1 MSIST
6 FILGE
11 SGTGKSTS
19 LRNFKP
25 EEILLIQAVKKPLP
39 FRSKWSIVSKDNPQG
54 NIYQQDDA
62 DSICHAMT
70 KTSKDII
77 VIDDFQY
84 VMSNE
89 FMRRSNERGYDKFT
103 DIGKNAWN
111 IVTMAANLAAHK
123 RVYILSH
130 TESTDLGK
138 IKAKTIG
145 KMLDDKITLEG
156 MFTIVLRSQIINEQ
170 YVFSTKNNGSDT
182 CKTPMG
188 MFDDMYIE
196 NDLAA
201 VDKAVTEYYD
211 LKQAA

>member
-6 FILGE
+6 LILGQ
-11 SGTGKSTS
+11 SGTGKSAS
-19 LRNFKP
+19 LRNMEP
-25 EEILLIQAVKKPLP
+25 ENTLLIQAVKKPLP
-39 FRSKWSIVSKDNPQG
+39 FRSKWTIVTKENPSG
-54 NIYQQDDA
+54 NIYQTDNA
-62 DSICHAMT
+62 DSICHAMANT
-70 KTSKDII
+70 KRDIV

-111 IVTMAANLAAHK
+111 ILNMANQMAEGK

-130 TESTDLGK
+130 TENDEQGK

-145 KMLDDKITLEG
+145 KMLDQVITVEG

-170 YVFSTKNNGSDT
+170 YVFSTQNNGQDT

-188 MFDDMYIE
+188 MFNDLFIE
-196 NDLAA
+196 NDLMA
-201 VDKAVTEYYD
+201 VDKAIVDYY
-211 LKQAA
+211 QS

>member
-19 LRNFKP
+19 LRNLKS
-25 EEILLIQAVKKPLP
+25 EEVLLIQAVKKPLP
-39 FRSKWSIVSKDNPQG
+39 FRSKWSIVTKENPQG

-111 IVTMAANLAAHK
+111 IVTMAANLPAHK

-130 TESTDLGK
+130 TESTELGK

-170 YVFSTKNNGSDT
+170 YVFSTKNNGNDT

-188 MFDDMYIE
+188 MFDELYIE

-201 VDKAVTEYYD
+201 VDKAVKEYYE
-211 LKQAA
+211 LAKAA

>member
-1 MSIST
+1 MSIAI

-19 LRNFKP
+19 LRNLDP
-25 EEILLIQAVKKPLP
+25 AQTLLIQAIKKPLP
-39 FRSKWSIVSKDNPQG
+39 FRSKWSVVSKDNPQG
-54 NIYQQDDA
+54 NIYQQDNADA
-62 DSICHAMT
+62 ICHAMT
-70 KTSKDII
+70 TTKRDII
-77 VIDDFQY
+77 VLDDFQY

-111 IVTMAANLAAHK
+111 ILNMAGQLPEHK

-130 TESTDLGK
+130 TENTDQGR

-156 MFTIVLRSQIINEQ
+156 MFSIVLRSQIINEQ
-170 YVFSTKNNGSDT
+170 YVFSTRNNGNDT

-188 MFDDMYIE
+188 MFEDAFID
-196 NDLAA
+196 NDLLA
-201 VDKAVTEYYD
+201 VDKAIQEYYD
-211 LKQAA
+211 IQAAA

>member
-1 MSIST
+1 MV
-6 FILGE
+6 LGE

-19 LRNFKP
+19 LRNLNP
-25 EEILLIQAVKKPLP
+25 SEILLIQTVKKPLP
-39 FRSKWSIVSKDNPQG
+39 FRSKWSVLSKENPQG
-54 NIYQQDDA
+54 NIYQNDDA
-62 DSICHAMT
+62 DSICNAMT
-70 KTSKDII
+70 KTSKNII

-111 IVTMAANLAAHK
+111 IITLAANLPPHK

-130 TESTDLGK
+130 TDSNELGK

-156 MFTIVLRSQIINEQ
+156 MFTIVFRTHLINEQ
-170 YVFSTKNNGSDT
+170 YVFSTKNNGNDT
-182 CKTPMG
+182 VKTPVD
-188 MFDDMYIE
+188 MFAETHIG
-196 NDLAA
+196 NDLKEIDDVI
-201 VDKAVTEYYD
+201 VDYYE

>member
-1 MSIST
+1 MSIA
-6 FILGE
+6 IMVLGQ

-19 LRNFKP
+19 LRNMNP
-25 EEILLIQAVKKPLP
+25 NETLLIQAIKKPLP
-39 FRSKWSIVSKDNPQG
+39 FRSKWSAITAENPQG
-54 NIYQQDDA
+54 NIYQQDNADA
-62 DSICHAMT
+62 ICNAMLKT
-70 KTSKDII
+70 KRDIV

-89 FMRRSNERGYDKFT
+89 FMRRSNEKGYEKFT

-111 IVTMAANLAAHK
+111 ILNTASQLADHK

-130 TESTDLGK
+130 TDTDEFGRV
-138 IKAKTIG
+138 KAKTIG

-156 MFTIVLRSQIINEQ
+156 MFSIVLRSQIINEQ
-170 YVFSTKNNGSDT
+170 YMFSTQNNGNDT

-188 MFDDMYIE
+188 MFTESFIE

-201 VDKAVTEYYD
+201 VDKAVTEYYE
-211 LKQAA
+211 LKAAA

>member
-1 MSIST
+1 MSIAT
-6 FILGE
+6 MILGE

-19 LRNFKP
+19 MRNLNP
-25 EEILLIQAVKKPLP
+25 QEVLLIQAVKKPLP
-39 FRSKWSIVSKDNPQG
+39 FRSKWSILSKENPQG

-62 DSICHAMT
+62 DAICSAMARS
-70 KTSKDII
+70 SKDII
-77 VIDDFQY
+77 IIDDFQY

-111 IVTMAANLAAHK
+111 IINMASNLAPNK

-130 TESTDLGK
+130 TESTEQGR

-156 MFTIVLRSQIINEQ
+156 MFSIVLRSQIVNEQ
-170 YVFSTKNNGSDT
+170 YVFSTRNNGNDT

-188 MFDDMYIE
+188 MFEQAHIE
-196 NDLAA
+196 NDLMA
-201 VDKAVTEYYD
+201 VDKAITEYYD

>member
-1 MSIST
+1 MSIAI
-6 FILGE
+6 FVLGE

-19 LRNFKP
+19 LRNMDPKKT
-25 EEILLIQAVKKPLP
+25 LLIQAIKKPLP
-39 FRSKWSIVSKDNPQG
+39 FRSKWSVVSKENPEG
-54 NIYQQDDA
+54 NIYHSDNA
-62 DSICHAMT
+62 DSICHAMNNT
-70 KTSKDII
+70 KREIV

-111 IVTMAANLAAHK
+111 ILNAANQLPEYK

-130 TESTDLGK
+130 TETTDTGR

-156 MFTIVLRSQIINEQ
+156 MFSIVLRSQIINEQ
-170 YVFSTKNNGSDT
+170 YVFSTQNNGNDT

-188 MFDDMYIE
+188 MFTEQHIE

-201 VDKAVTEYYD
+201 VDKAITEYYD
-211 LKQAA
+211 LKLAA